1 MGVYEYDIF
10 KRDGSRSI
18 RAVRELNKLFNP
30 ILKLIIQNSFLNRF
44 NTFILKI
51 RNKSDS
57 FINRISLDRVI
68 DNNVVKFRAVYFRV
82 Q

>member
-30 ILKLIIQNSFLNRF
+30 ILKLIILNRF
-44 NTFILKI
+44 NKFILKI

-68 DNNVVKFRAVYFRV
+68 DNNVEKFRAVYFRV